1 MSRTVVTQVVA
12 LAFRRC
18 VIPKLRCDASG
29 AEFSRH
35 VGHALAKK
43 PGSFKVTR

>member
-1 MSRTVVTQVVA
+1 MSRPAVVQVIA
-12 LAFRRC
+12 LASKRC
-18 VIPKLRCDASG
+18 VLPKLRCDASG
-29 AEFSRH
+29 AKLGRH

>member
-1 MSRTVVTQVVA
+1 MSRPSVIQVIA

-18 VIPKLRCDASG
+18 VLPKLRYDASG
-29 AEFSRH
+29 AKFGRH
-35 VGHALAKK
+35 VGNALAKK